1 MSSPRQH
8 RIVVLEPGYE
18 SYETERRLLAP
29 FDAVI
34 QPVAA
39 NGEPGAVAEAVRDA
53 DAVLVREAPVDG
65 ATISAMR
72 RCRVI
77 VRYGV
82 GVDNIDLDA
91 ARASRIYVANVPRY
105 GADEVSDQAMALM
118 LAVARRVVSR
128 DRQVRAG
135 AWNIGQ
141 SEKIFPLRGRV
152 LGLVGYGRIA
162 RRMRD
167 KVLPFGIG
175 RTLVQDPML
184 SEDEASAD
192 GVEVCDIDKLCREAD
207 LISLHAPLTAETRH
221 IVNRDRLRVMQ
232 RQTILVNTARGGLVD
247 EAALAE
253 AVREGW
259 IFGAGLDVFEREP
272 PGADNP
278 LLGLEGLVVSD
289 HNAWY
294 SESSVIELQ
303 TKAAEEVARVLS
315 GARPESW
322 LNPWEA

>member
-1 MSSPRQH
+1 MSDSGQSKV
-8 RIVVLEPGYE
+8 VVLEPGYE
-18 SYETERRLLAP
+18 SYDTERRVLAP

-34 QPVAA
+34 EPVAA
-39 NGEPGAVAEAVRDA
+39 DREPAAVAQAVRDA
-53 DAVLVREAPVDG
+53 DAVLVREARVDE

-91 ARASRIYVANVPRY
+91 ARRGRIYVANVPSY

-141 SEKIFPLRGRV
+141 AEKIYPFRGRV
-152 LGLVGYGRIA
+152 LGLIGYGRIA

-167 KVLPFGIG
+167 KMLPFGIA
-175 RTLVQDPML
+175 RTLVHDPHL
-184 SEDEASAD
+184 PDAD
-192 GVEVCDIDKLCREAD
+192 ISGPGVEVCDIDRLCREAD
-207 LISLHAPLTAETRH
+207 LISLHAPLTPETRH
-221 IVNRDRLRVMQ
+221 IVDRDRLRSMRPRSV
-232 RQTILVNTARGGLVD
+232 LVNTARGGLVD

-253 AVREGW
+253 AIREGW
-259 IFGAGLDVFEREP
+259 IFGAGIDVFEAEP
-272 PGADNP
+272 PGADHP
-278 LLGLEGLVVSD
+278 LLALEGLVLSD

-294 SESSVIELQ
+294 SEDSVVELQ
-303 TKAAEEVARVLS
+303 TKAAKEVARVFS
-315 GARPESW
+315 GSPPESW